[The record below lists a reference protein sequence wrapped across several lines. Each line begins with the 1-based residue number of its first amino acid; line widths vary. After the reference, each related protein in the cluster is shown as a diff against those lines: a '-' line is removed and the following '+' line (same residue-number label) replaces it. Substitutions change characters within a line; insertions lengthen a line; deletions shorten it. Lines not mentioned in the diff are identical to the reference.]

1 MFDQGSL
8 HTLYAK
14 VTHSIAQ
21 PQIQPLEILLSQ
33 FLLGFTTFTLKNTLF
48 LKVDFY
54 MVLLIETVSI
64 GSSFITLDYR

>member
-8 HTLYAK
+8 HTFYAK
-14 VTHSIAQ
+14 VTPSIAQ

-54 MVLLIETVSI
+54 MVLLIETVSV
-64 GSSFITLDYR
+64 GLYHWF